1 MMAIYTYREWARL
14 TKGIFHPEI
23 IVPSTVHVSILKACK
38 YYGVEAKFVDID
50 KKTYLLKVSSVK
62 SKITKN
68 TICIV
73 LSAPDYSH
81 GLMDPIEE
89 ISKIAVSYDIGL
101 HVDACLG
108 GFLIPFNEKDK
119 IPFGFDQWPGVTSI
133 ALDFHK
139 YGLAA
144 KGKEH

>member
-1 MMAIYTYREWARL
+1 MMAIYTYREWARS
-14 TKGIFHPEI
+14 TKGILHPEI
-23 IVPSTVHVSILKACK
+23 IVSSTVHVSILKACK
-38 YYGVEAKFVDID
+38 YYGIEAKFVEID
-50 KKTYLLKVSSVK
+50 RKTFRLKVSSIK
-62 SKITKN
+62 SKITRN

-73 LSAPDYSH
+73 LSAPSYSH

-89 ISKIAVSYDIGL
+89 VSKLAVSYDIGL

-108 GFLIPFNEKDK
+108 GFLIPFIESQKNS
-119 IPFGFDQWPGVTSI
+119 FGFDSWPGVTSI

-144 KGKEH
+144 KGN